1 VRLGNETLESFF
13 DPDNV
18 DSVVQLIF
26 NHAVSGVYPS
36 SLLDDGLSLENEAGN
51 PMMYSRSSN
60 GSFMVNDAN
69 IVRVDI
75 LANNGIFRA
84 IDKVFLT
91 VSVPSI
97 AENGTMQNT
106 TAPSAATAANG
117 PTMVPKVQ
125 GSSYARSVQCRMAFA
140 ALAVGTIAVFALE
153 RHLTCLLCLLCCRI
167 VEHEGLRN
175 TPIIRVSR
183 R

>member
-60 GSFMVNDAN
+60 G
-69 IVRVDI
+69 
-75 LANNGIFRA
+75 
-84 IDKVFLT
+84 
-91 VSVPSI
+91 
-97 AENGTMQNT
+97 
-106 TAPSAATAANG
+106 
-117 PTMVPKVQ
+117 
-125 GSSYARSVQCRMAFA
+125 
-140 ALAVGTIAVFALE
+140 
-153 RHLTCLLCLLCCRI
+153 
-167 VEHEGLRN
+167 
-175 TPIIRVSR
+175 
-183 R
+183 